1 MQMLERYLHAIEFWL
16 PNDQRKDIIAEISED
31 LNSQIEEQQTAL
43 GRKLTDPELE
53 ALLKRR
59 GRPVLVANSY
69 RPQQSLIG
77 PVWFPAYVLVL
88 KIVGC
93 CYVFPWLVVFVIVH
107 RVQHPGLHWGATVL
121 AATATLWSV
130 AFLAAGVVTLIF
142 ALLQLA
148 ESRTHFLENWNPRQL
163 PPVRDPYKIPLSTS
177 ISELAINLVFILW
190 WMACMSSPFIFDS
203 PTFKLSLAPLWI
215 YFFYGYLAVALL
227 NITLAVVNMRRR
239 YWTGLRA
246 AWRMAN
252 DLAGGVL
259 FCWLLKANIV
269 ATLSIANLD
278 AARTLALKDAIHIWM
293 QRCFPV
299 AVIIAA
305 IVVAIDL
312 LRIVRVNR
320 KDRFVLTTGVSA
332 LMGVLLVT
340 AVFER
345 PAVAGRFPR
354 HRSNARSASPNLLPR
369 SIVANSSQ
377 EYMHANYDCQSN
389 QREQA

>member
-1 MQMLERYLHAIEFWL
+1 
-16 PNDQRKDIIAEISED
+16 
-31 LNSQIEEQQTAL
+31 
-43 GRKLTDPELE
+43 
-53 ALLKRR
+53 
-59 GRPVLVANSY
+59 
-69 RPQQSLIG
+69 
-77 PVWFPAYVLVL
+77 
-88 KIVGC
+88 
-93 CYVFPWLVVFVIVH
+93 
-107 RVQHPGLHWGATVL
+107 
-121 AATATLWSV
+121 
-130 AFLAAGVVTLIF
+130 
-142 ALLQLA
+142 
-148 ESRTHFLENWNPRQL
+148 
-163 PPVRDPYKIPLSTS
+163 
-177 ISELAINLVFILW
+177 
-190 WMACMSSPFIFDS
+190 
-203 PTFKLSLAPLWI
+203 
-215 YFFYGYLAVALL
+215 
-227 NITLAVVNMRRR
+227 
-239 YWTGLRA
+239 
-246 AWRMAN
+246 
-252 DLAGGVL
+252 VL